1 MTKVL
6 IIDNDID
13 ICIAF
18 HDYLINLNDNI
29 IVDYESCWSELSYDE
44 YNLYD
49 DEYDIIICSFDLEGL
64 FFSIKKSKGKSKG
77 IIIII

>member
-18 HDYLINLNDNI
+18 HDYLINLNDKI

-49 DEYDIIICSFDLEGL
+49 DEYDIIICNFIYYNFDYDNSCKEHSFL
-64 FFSIKKSKGKSKG
+64 S
-77 IIIII
+77 